1 MNHVITLGDVLL
13 VVGIPVGLLLLA
25 AIIFGIIAL
34 MNPFRSG
41 H

>member
-1 MNHVITLGDVLL
+1 MNHVITLGDVPL